1 MIHFTVQPTAAQ
13 AADLGPAAWAHAE
26 EIVQNLRQNGA
37 CEGHNLMAAQYILSL
52 RRLGQMIERR
62 HRVLAFEALPNAQA
76 QPVKMK
82 RRWRLVPQW
91 YPKREGL
98 PTEARAL

>member
-1 MIHFTVQPTAAQ
+1 MSNPART
-13 AADLGPAAWAHAE
+13 DLYLEEARNIVAHAE

-52 RRLGQMIERR
+52 KRLGQMIERR

-76 QPVKMK
+76 QPVKIK

-91 YPKREGL
+91 SPKREGL